1 MYELYFNRAP
11 GPYDLREMARMFL
24 PSSEFRILD
33 TDPVTET
40 TNALPG
46 NVIRIPDDITDK
58 NGAKRYIFQQL
69 SARTGQC
76 PDWGILTGVR
86 PVKLAGDMLAAAG
99 SLEAVK
105 ERLQSEYHL
114 NEAKANLVVST
125 LQTQKIAMPETDP
138 SLVGLYIGIPFCP
151 TRCLYCSFPSYS
163 IQGAKVDNYLEALK
177 KEIRFTGEKMRE
189 KGWRPESVYIGGGT
203 PTSLTSE
210 QLSDLLDL
218 VHTSFDLED
227 CKEFTVEAGRPDTIN
242 EEKLIAIRKGGGDR
256 ISINPQSMNPDVLMR
271 IGRQHTP
278 EQVTEAFRLAREVEF
293 SVINADVIAGLP
305 EETPEAFA
313 NSLNELLA
321 LDPENITVHTLSVKR
336 GSQLAEIDDEY
347 SYRIENQIGSMVS
360 DAYLRLNAAGYR
372 PYYLYRQK
380 QTTGNHENTGYA
392 KPGTESLYNMR
403 IMEENQTVV
412 ALGAGG
418 ASKVYRGKGKRLE
431 RVFNV
436 SNYEIYIER
445 INEMLLRK
453 ESGIFNDREEAT
465 CQI

>member
-33 TDPVTET
+33 TDPVEET

-58 NGAKRYIFQQL
+58 NDAKSYIFQQL
-69 SARTGQC
+69 SARTGQR

-86 PVKLAGDMLAAAG
+86 PVKLAGDMLRVAG
-99 SLEAVK
+99 SLEAAKV
-105 ERLQSEYHL
+105 RLQSEYHL

-138 SLVGLYIGIPFCP
+138 SLIGLYIGIPFCP

-163 IQGAKVDNYLEALK
+163 IQGAKVEDYLEALK

-203 PTSLTSE
+203 PTSLTSK

-218 VHTSFDLED
+218 VHTSFDLKD

-256 ISINPQSMNPDVLMR
+256 ISINPQSMNPEVLMR
-271 IGRQHTP
+271 IGREHTP
-278 EQVTEAFRLAREVEF
+278 EQVTEAFRLARDVEF

-347 SYRIENQIGSMVS
+347 SYRMENQIGSMVS

>member
-1 MYELYFNRAP
+1 
-11 GPYDLREMARMFL
+11 MARMFL

-453 ESGIFNDREEAT
+453 ESGIFNDREEET
-465 CQI
+465 CLI

>member
-1 MYELYFNRAP
+1 
-11 GPYDLREMARMFL
+11 MARMFL

-336 GSQLAEIDDEY
+336 GSHLAEIDDEY
-347 SYRIENQIGSMVS
+347 SYRKENQIGSMVS
-360 DAYLRLNAAGYR
+360 DAYHRLNAAGYR

-380 QTTGNHENTGYA
+380 QTTGNHENIGYA
-392 KPGTESLYNMR
+392 KPGSESLYNMR

>member
-453 ESGIFNDREEAT
+453 ESGIFNDREEET
-465 CQI
+465 CLI

>member
-1 MYELYFNRAP
+1 
-11 GPYDLREMARMFL
+11 MARMFL

>member
-1 MYELYFNRAP
+1 
-11 GPYDLREMARMFL
+11 MARMFL

-453 ESGIFNDREEAT
+453 ESGIFNDREEET

>member
-1 MYELYFNRAP
+1 LYELYFNRAP
-11 GPYDLREMARMFL
+11 GTYNLQEMARMFL

-33 TDPVTET
+33 VDPLTEGT
-40 TNALPG
+40 KPLPEKM
-46 NVIRIPDDITDK
+46 IRIPDDITDK
-58 NGAKRYIFQQL
+58 NEAKSYLFQQL
-69 SARTGQC
+69 SALTGQS

-105 ERLQSEYHL
+105 ERLQNEYYVS
-114 NEAKANLVVST
+114 EAKANLIIST
-125 LQTQKIAMPETDP
+125 LQTQKIAMPETGP

-163 IQGAKVDNYLEALK
+163 IQGAAVGAYIEALK

-210 QLSDLLDL
+210 ELSDLMD
-218 VHTSFDLED
+218 VIRSSFDLKD
-227 CKEFTVEAGRPDTIN
+227 CKEYTVEAGRPDTIT
-242 EEKLIAIRKGGGDR
+242 EEKLIAIRRSGADR
-256 ISINPQSMNPDVLMR
+256 ISINPQSMNPETLKR
-271 IGRQHTP
+271 IGRAHTP
-278 EQVTEAFRLAREVEF
+278 EQVIGAFRLARAVDF
-293 SVINADVIAGLP
+293 SVINADVIAGLLDETQ
-305 EETPEAFA
+305 EEFSD
-313 NSLNELLA
+313 SLNELLEQG
-321 LDPENITVHTLSVKR
+321 PENITVHTLSVKR
-336 GSQLAEIDDEY
+336 GSQLAEIDDKY
-347 SYRIENQIGSMVS
+347 SYRTGTQVGSMVA
-360 DAYLRLNAAGYR
+360 DAYQCLISKGYR

-380 QTTGNHENTGYA
+380 QTTGNHENIGYA
-392 KPGTESLYNMR
+392 KPGAESLYNMR
-403 IMEENQTVV
+403 IMEENQTVI

-418 ASKVYRGKGKRLE
+418 GSKVYKQKDKRLE

-436 SNYEIYIER
+436 SNYQIYIDR

-453 ESGIFNDREEAT
+453 EAGIFDDREETT